1 MATTAPDE
9 LDRRP
14 FFKRSRLRQYQVSLF
29 LRLTQELVE
38 ARRRAAWG
46 KLSELPEYGRFIEGA
61 YGCGFVTTDFATGGK
76 LANGESYEHIKNRPQ
91 EVQYLPLQTVRHLI
105 HILVR
110 AERSNFE
117 MVDEKEGTINQA
129 LSNGLLAA
137 IAHRL
142 ETILNAG

>member
-1 MATTAPDE
+1 MATTAASE

-14 FFKRSRLRQYQVSLF
+14 FFKRSRLREYQVSLF
-29 LRLTQELVE
+29 LRLMQELLE
-38 ARRRAAWG
+38 ARRRAAAG
-46 KLSELPEYGRFIEGA
+46 TLSALPEYGRFIEGA
-61 YGCGFVTTDFATGGK
+61 YGCGFVTTDFATGDK

-91 EVQYLPLQTVRHLI
+91 EVQYLPLQTVRHMV
-105 HILVR
+105 HSLVR

-137 IAHRL
+137 IASRL
-142 ETILNAG
+142 EMILNER

>member
-1 MATTAPDE
+1 MATTAPGE

-14 FFKRSRLRQYQVSLF
+14 FFKRARLKEYQVSLF

-76 LANGESYEHIKNRPQ
+76 LANRYSYQRLKDRPQ
-91 EVQYLPLQTVRHLI
+91 EVQHLPLQTVRHLV

-129 LSNGLLAA
+129 LSNGLVAA
-137 IAHRL
+137 IASRL
-142 ETILNAG
+142 EMILNER